1 MKDEKKTIPIAGVE
15 EIDSD
20 NVRIQ
25 ETLLRHGPDKYHLKI
40 NIIEPNGESVC
51 YAIPMSLQRAKTWLL
66 QSCTNH
72 NCWNMYAELSKHYP
86 ELKIQ

>member
-1 MKDEKKTIPIAGVE
+1 MKKENKTIPIAGVE

-20 NVRIQ
+20 NMRIQ
-25 ETLLRHGPDKYHLKI
+25 ETLLRQGTDKYYLKI

-51 YAIPMSLQRAKTWLL
+51 YALPMTVQRAKTWLL

-72 NCWNMYAELSKHYP
+72 NCWEMFSELSKHYP
-86 ELKIQ
+86 ELKIK